1 MVSMMSVWENTV
13 TRMFGR
19 FSLNYLIIFLW
30 LLSLKTKFSVFTVVF
45 LPVLTHLIKFANST
59 EFKKYPTKDRFAI
72 YCGLILMIVV
82 AGEFLPEELDTAS
95 VKIFQNNSITPMAWP
110 ELPELIN

>member
-1 MVSMMSVWENTV
+1 
-13 TRMFGR
+13 
-19 FSLNYLIIFLW
+19 
-30 LLSLKTKFSVFTVVF
+30 
-45 LPVLTHLIKFANST
+45 
-59 EFKKYPTKDRFAI
+59 
-72 YCGLILMIVV
+72 V